1 MFTWICPK
9 CNREVPPSLAE
20 CPDCAN
26 VALPPAVGSP
36 PTTQPSMQQPTSA
49 GYGPAPAPLQP
60 RPPAPT
66 LPPPHLTPMMS
77 RYTDAYRVAR
87 VVVGIGEAVKI
98 ISLVIG
104 GILLLIG
111 VAGSE
116 SALGGFSLLVGV
128 VLAVIVGGGGFALGT
143 LLAAHGQVLK
153 ATLDTAVN
161 TSPFLTNGQR
171 AEIMSLA

>member
-1 MFTWICPK
+1 
-9 CNREVPPSLAE
+9 
-20 CPDCAN
+20 
-26 VALPPAVGSP
+26 
-36 PTTQPSMQQPTSA
+36 
-49 GYGPAPAPLQP
+49 
-60 RPPAPT
+60 
-66 LPPPHLTPMMS
+66 MMS

-161 TSPFLTNGQR
+161 TSPFLTNQQR